1 MSRATSPPGEIDIW
15 AESIGQSEAVDLLR
29 SAVLSPVHAYLF
41 LGPSGTGKRRT
52 ARAFAASLLCS
63 NGGCGSCRD
72 CTLALRGEHPDS
84 TEVERQ
90 GAAILRPQADEII
103 HTASMSPVEGTRKI
117 VILDEFHLLHA
128 DAAARLL
135 KTVEEP
141 PRGTF
146 FIILA
151 DQLVPDL
158 ITIASRCVRIPFHVL
173 PASLIIDLLRRNG
186 VNESVATEA
195 AAASGGDL
203 DRARLLASDPA
214 LFARREAFAAV
225 PRRLD
230 GSGTRVMQLVDELT
244 HMIEESL
251 EPLKQQHEAEL
262 VEVEERAKQFN
273 EKLTGKSKLDARHK
287 RELRKHR
294 TDEWRAGLGVIAA
307 VYRDHLVNGV
317 TGASPPA
324 DGHGPAGVHGRRGLV
339 DEDAVSRII
348 AAVDHLDRNPNEALL
363 LQSLLLSLPPIA

>member
-1 MSRATSPPGEIDIW
+1 MSPADVSPGHADIW
-15 AESIGQSEAVDLLR
+15 ADSVGQSEAVSLLR
-29 SAVLSPVHAYLF
+29 AAVPSPVHAYLF

-52 ARAFAASLLCS
+52 ARAFAAALLCAD
-63 NGGCGSCRD
+63 GGCGACRN

-84 TEVERQ
+84 TEIERE

-103 HTASMSPVEGTRKI
+103 HTASMSPVEGFRKI

-141 PRGTF
+141 PRGTVF
-146 FIILA
+146 LILA

-158 ITIASRCVRIPFHVL
+158 ITIASRCVRVPFHVL
-173 PASLIIDLLRRNG
+173 SASLIVDLLRQDG
-186 VNESVATEA
+186 FDESIATEA
-195 AAASGGDL
+195 ATAAGGDL
-203 DRARLLASDPA
+203 DRARLLANDPA

-230 GSGTRVMQLVDELT
+230 GTGTRVMQLVDELT
-244 HMIEESL
+244 RMIEESL
-251 EPLKQQHEAEL
+251 EPLKQQHVNELAEAED
-262 VEVEERAKQFN
+262 RAKQFN
-273 EKLTGKSKLDARHK
+273 EKVTGKAKLDARHK

-307 VYRDHLVNGV
+307 VYRDYLVKGV
-317 TGASPPA
+317 TSAGTST
-324 DGHGPAGVHGRRGLV
+324 DSHSGAGVHGRRGLA
-339 DEDAVSRII
+339 DEDAVSRIVTAI
-348 AAVDHLDRNPNEALL
+348 DRLDRNPNEALL
-363 LQSLLLSLPPIA
+363 LQALLLTLPPVA